1 MRKHGL
7 DVVHAEYRRDS
18 FHCEHALQSLV
29 EIEGENTPGNLP
41 SPPDQTPAPATTN
54 AMGGTSEV
62 AKQDSTVR
70 REFDLKQTELK
81 MTSDTVNAK
90 TTQSDKPNEKEVVK
104 STQNTLIVSSA
115 GKDVVKDVGKSQSIS
130 VDVSAMTCGPT
141 TPDRTPVCQ
150 TVSAQELKPHSLRTE
165 DPKPLEKN
173 KDAGKT
179 PTKTTTPEPSKSP
192 KGSPNSEL
200 SINKNASKVSTP
212 HVSDAGSASSKPTES
227 KIQTPTRGLQEER
240 CQETPAS
247 PSPTARSPCTSKSRA
262 GSPGDR
268 SSFVTQLTSV
278 AKTVLGPMKLG
289 SQDGGKS
296 KDGGSKA
303 GDDKRAATLGKSDG
317 SSGGRRGLTGTWP
330 GPGTSKTDKKS
341 SSKHS

>member
-7 DVVHAEYRRDS
+7 DVVHAEFRRDS

-41 SPPDQTPAPATTN
+41 SPPDQTPAHTN
-54 AMGGTSEV
+54 AMGTTSKLES
-62 AKQDSTVR
+62 AVR
-70 REFDLKQTELK
+70 RDIEVRT
-81 MTSDTVNAK
+81 TSDAVNAK
-90 TTQSDKPNEKEVVK
+90 TNEKEV
-104 STQNTLIVSSA
+104 SNILAIGSEDA
-115 GKDVVKDVGKSQSIS
+115 VKDVGKSQLIS
-130 VDVSAMTCGPT
+130 ADASAMKCAPKTSGA
-141 TPDRTPVCQ
+141 R
-150 TVSAQELKPHSLRTE
+150 EPHSLQTE
-165 DPKPLEKN
+165 DPKPLERS

-179 PTKTTTPEPSKSP
+179 SQTTAPETSKSA

-200 SINKNASKVSTP
+200 SVNKDACKVATLQGSDVPST
-212 HVSDAGSASSKPTES
+212 SSKPTEP

-247 PSPTARSPCTSKSRA
+247 PSPTARSPCASKSRA

-303 GDDKRAATLGKSDG
+303 SDDKRAATLGKPEG

-330 GPGTSKTDKKS
+330 GPGSSKADKKS